1 MTLAGVEWSA
11 VTSDRKVEEVG
22 KSLFPA
28 MANDDDYVFL
38 PYRLLLLL
46 LLFLFLFFFF
56 TKNPVQKYLAD
67 ISLTYIFFS
76 DNYSWL
82 HKCLHK
88 QAYMSFFNS

>member
-56 TKNPVQKYLAD
+56 YEKSSTE
-67 ISLTYIFFS
+67 IFS
-76 DNYSWL
+76 GY
-82 HKCLHK
+82 
-88 QAYMSFFNS
+88 FFNLHIFQR